1 MVASDHSGDFESC
14 LRVILLCSRASAV
27 GEERFMKEQKETLTT
42 PDYGFHGT
50 RAANIP
56 SILSTGLR
64 VPGQESGVRVAN
76 GSAHG
81 VGIYTGM
88 PGRRSSFQL
97 STYSYT

>member
-1 MVASDHSGDFESC
+1 
-14 LRVILLCSRASAV
+14 
-27 GEERFMKEQKETLTT
+27 MKEQKETLTT